1 MKKILGL
8 SFLLLITACG
18 QDDTSLLTNQL
29 DNKLNQYVEEREPNF
44 VQTLNAS
51 GIQEPNVNNIFRFGK
66 VNKFLYRGGLPTES
80 DLKALKD
87 FKVKTVVSFR
97 GLGDDK
103 EKFQIAEE
111 KAIVEKLGMKF
122 LNIQIPFDKPVPD
135 KTIKSFFT
143 AVNTKSNQPLFV
155 HCKGGR
161 DRTGTMVALYRIK
174 YEGFTPDKAIE
185 EMKEYTFNPIDYPI
199 FTTQISNFKA
209 NSIK

>member
-8 SFLLLITACG
+8 SFLLLISACSAE
-18 QDDTSLLTNQL
+18 DTSLLTQQL
-29 DNKLNQYVEEREPNF
+29 NNKPSTYIEEREPNY

-51 GIQEPNVNNIFRFGK
+51 GVQEPSVKNIFRFGK
-66 VNKFLYRGGLPTES
+66 VNNFLYRGGLPTES

-87 FKVKTVVSFR
+87 FKIKTVVSFR
-97 GLGDDK
+97 GLGDPN

-111 KAIVEKLGMKF
+111 KAMVEKLGMKF

-174 YEGFTPDKAIE
+174 YEAYNAEKAIN

-199 FTTQISNFKA
+199 FTKQITEFKPS
-209 NSIK
+209 SIK